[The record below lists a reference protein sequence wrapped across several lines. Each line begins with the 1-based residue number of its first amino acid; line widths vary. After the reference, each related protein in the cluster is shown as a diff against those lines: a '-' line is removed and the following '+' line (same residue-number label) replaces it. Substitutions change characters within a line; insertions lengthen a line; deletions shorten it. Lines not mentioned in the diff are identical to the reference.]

1 MRVAGVIPARYRSK
15 RFDGKALALLG
26 GHPMIQHVYEK
37 ARRASRLA
45 ELVVATDDERIAN
58 VIQGI
63 GGKALMTSPDHPSG
77 TDRVAEAAAA
87 IEADVVVN
95 IQGDEPFISAKAI
108 DQAVEPFLEREDVE
122 MTTLMRAIED
132 EETLRDPNVVKVVVD
147 RDGFALYFSRSPI
160 PFARR
165 SERFQAYEH
174 IGLYAYRKDFLLA
187 FARLA
192 PTELEYTEGLEQLR
206 ALEHGYRILAVATTH
221 HVGVS
226 VDTPADL
233 AKAEAYLAQQGKDG

>member
-26 GHPMIQHVYEK
+26 GRPMIQHVYEK

-45 ELVVATDDERIAN
+45 ELVVATDDERIAD
-58 VIQGI
+58 VIRSI

-108 DQAVEPFLEREDVE
+108 DQAVEPFLEREDLQ
-122 MTTLMRAIED
+122 MTTLMRTIED

-147 RDGFALYFSRSPI
+147 REGFALYFSRSPI

-233 AKAEAYLAQQGKDG
+233 AKAEAYLAQQGKGG

>member
-26 GHPMIQHVYEK
+26 GRPMIQHVYEK

-108 DQAVEPFLEREDVE
+108 DQAVEPFLEREDVQ
-122 MTTLMRAIED
+122 MTTLMRTIED

-206 ALEHGYRILAVATTH
+206 ALEHGYRVLAVATTH

>member
-26 GHPMIQHVYEK
+26 GRPMIQHVYEK

-226 VDTPADL
+226 VDTPTDL

>member
-1 MRVAGVIPARYRSK
+1 MRVVGVIPARYRSK

-26 GHPMIQHVYEK
+26 GRPMIQHVYEK

-95 IQGDEPFISAKAI
+95 IQGDEPFISEKVI
-108 DQAVEPFLEREDVE
+108 DQAVEPFLEREDLR
-122 MTTLMRAIED
+122 MSTLMRAIDE

-147 RDGFALYFSRSPI
+147 HEGFALYFSRSPI

-174 IGLYAYRKDFLLA
+174 IGLYAYRKNFLLA

-192 PTELEYTEGLEQLR
+192 PTKLEYTEGLEQLR
-206 ALEHGYRILAVATTH
+206 VLEHGYRILVVPTTH

-233 AKAEAYLAQQGKDG
+233 EKAEAYLAQEGGG

>member
-26 GHPMIQHVYEK
+26 GRPMIQHVYEK

-45 ELVVATDDERIAN
+45 ELVVATDDERIAD
-58 VIQGI
+58 VIRGI

-95 IQGDEPFISAKAI
+95 IQGDEPFISGKAI
-108 DQAVEPFLEREDVE
+108 DQAVEPFLEGEDLQ
-122 MTTLMRAIED
+122 MTTLMRAIES

-147 RDGFALYFSRSPI
+147 REGFALYFSRSRI

-174 IGLYAYRKDFLLA
+174 IGLYAYRRDFLLA

-206 ALEHGYRILAVATTH
+206 ALEHGYRVLAVATTH

-233 AKAEAYLAQQGKDG
+233 EQAEAYLTQQGDG

>member
-26 GHPMIQHVYEK
+26 GRPMIQHVYEK

-122 MTTLMRAIED
+122 ITTLMRAIED

>member
-26 GHPMIQHVYEK
+26 GRPMIQHVYEK

-45 ELVVATDDERIAN
+45 ELVVATDDERIAD
-58 VIQGI
+58 VIRGV
-63 GGKALMTSPDHPSG
+63 GGKALLTSPDHPSG

-95 IQGDEPFISAKAI
+95 IQGDEPFISGKAI
-108 DQAVEPFLEREDVE
+108 DQAVEPFLEREDLQ
-122 MTTLMRAIED
+122 MTTLMRAIES
-132 EETLRDPNVVKVVVD
+132 EEAFRDPNVVKVVVD
-147 RDGFALYFSRSPI
+147 HEGFALYFSRSPI

-174 IGLYAYRKDFLLA
+174 IGLYAYRKNFLLA

-206 ALEHGYRILAVATTH
+206 ALEHGYRVLAVETTD

-233 AKAEAYLAQQGKDG
+233 EQAEAYLAQQGKDG

>member
-26 GHPMIQHVYEK
+26 GRPMIQHVYEK

-160 PFARR
+160 PFARH

>member
-26 GHPMIQHVYEK
+26 GRPMIQHVYEK

-95 IQGDEPFISAKAI
+95 IQGDEPFISGKAI
-108 DQAVEPFLEREDVE
+108 DQAVEPFLEREDVQ
-122 MTTLMRAIED
+122 MTTLMRTIED

-165 SERFQAYEH
+165 SERFQ
-174 IGLYAYRKDFLLA
+174 GLRAHWTLRLSEGLSAGLCSARTDRA
-187 FARLA
+187 GVHRGAGAASSPRARLSHSGCRDDA
-192 PTELEYTEGLEQLR
+192 PCRRKRRY
-206 ALEHGYRILAVATTH
+206 AC
-221 HVGVS
+221 
-226 VDTPADL
+226 
-233 AKAEAYLAQQGKDG
+233 

>member
-26 GHPMIQHVYEK
+26 GRPMIQHVYEK

-108 DQAVEPFLEREDVE
+108 DQAVEPFLERENVE
-122 MTTLMRAIED
+122 MTTLMRTIED

-206 ALEHGYRILAVATTH
+206 AIEHGYRILAVATTH

>member
-1 MRVAGVIPARYRSK
+1 MRVVGVIPARYRSK

-26 GHPMIQHVYEK
+26 GRPMIRRVYER
-37 ARRASRLA
+37 ARQASRLA
-45 ELVVATDDERIAN
+45 ELVVATDDERIAD
-58 VIQGI
+58 VIRSI

-95 IQGDEPFISAKAI
+95 IQGDEPFISGKAI
-108 DQAVEPFLEREDVE
+108 DQAVEPFLERDDLR
-122 MTTLMRAIED
+122 MSTLMRAIES
-132 EETLRDPNVVKVVVD
+132 EEMLRDPNVVKVVVD
-147 RDGFALYFSRSPI
+147 GEGFALYFSRSPI

-165 SERFQAYEH
+165 GERFQAWEH

-233 AKAEAYLAQQGKDG
+233 AKAETYLAQQGKGG

>member
-26 GHPMIQHVYEK
+26 GRPMIQHVYEK

-122 MTTLMRAIED
+122 MTTLMRTIED

-147 RDGFALYFSRSPI
+147 REGFALYFSRSPI

-206 ALEHGYRILAVATTH
+206 AIEHGYRILAVATTH

>member
-26 GHPMIQHVYEK
+26 GRPMIQHVYEK

-108 DQAVEPFLEREDVE
+108 DQAVEPFLERENVE
-122 MTTLMRAIED
+122 MTTLMRTIED

-206 ALEHGYRILAVATTH
+206 AHRARLSHSGCRDDAPCRRKRRYAC
-221 HVGVS
+221 
-226 VDTPADL
+226 
-233 AKAEAYLAQQGKDG
+233 